1 MADGMQLQ
9 PWVERGR
16 RIDAEGTELRP
27 VLLPEGNEILPV
39 PQALW
44 IDPTRRKNAGTEG
57 KAEKCIQPG
66 AANSIVKQ
74 LSLLGTSSAM
84 DQFGKAAAKQ
94 RTEYQ
99 L

>member
-1 MADGMQLQ
+1 M
-9 PWVERGR
+9 
-16 RIDAEGTELRP
+16 
-27 VLLPEGNEILPV
+27 
-39 PQALW
+39 
-44 IDPTRRKNAGTEG
+44 EG

-74 LSLLGTSSAM
+74 LSLLGTTSAM
-84 DQFGKAAAKQ
+84 DQFGKATAKQ